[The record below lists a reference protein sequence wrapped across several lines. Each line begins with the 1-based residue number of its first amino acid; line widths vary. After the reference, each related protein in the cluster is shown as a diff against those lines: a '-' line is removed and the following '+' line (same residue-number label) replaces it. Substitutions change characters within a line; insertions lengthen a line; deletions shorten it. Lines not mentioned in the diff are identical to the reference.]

1 MKEENIHL
9 QTKNGIGLLLIRRP
23 QQLNALNIE
32 TIEELHQRLN
42 ILEKDNNIKVLILSG
57 EGEKAFAAGAD
68 IKEFANFSKK
78 QGKEL
83 ARTGQEKLFNKIENF
98 TKPVIAAI
106 NGFALGGGLELAMSC
121 HIRVA
126 SENAKMGLPEVSL
139 GVIPGYGG
147 TQRLS
152 QLVGKGKAFE
162 MILSAKMINTQDA
175 LKWGLINYE
184 VKQESLLAKCNEI
197 AEQIIKNSPKA
208 IQHAIKSINAGFN
221 HELNGFQVE
230 IDSFGDCFESEEFV
244 EGTNAFLEKRK
255 PKF

>member
-57 EGEKAFAAGAD
+57 EGVKAFAAGAE
-68 IKEFANFSKK
+68 IKEIANFSKK

-98 TKPVIAAI
+98 TKPVIA
-106 NGFALGGGLELAMSC
+106 
-121 HIRVA
+121 
-126 SENAKMGLPEVSL
+126 
-139 GVIPGYGG
+139 VIPGYGG

-208 IQHAIKSINAGFN
+208 IQYAIKSINAGFN

-230 IDSFGDCFESEEFV
+230 IDSFGDCFKSEEFV

>member
-197 AEQIIKNSPKA
+197 AEQIIKHSPKA
-208 IQHAIKSINAGFN
+208 IQYAIKSINAGFN

>member
-121 HIRVA
+121 HIRVC
-126 SENAKMGLPEVSL
+126 
-139 GVIPGYGG
+139 
-147 TQRLS
+147 
-152 QLVGKGKAFE
+152 
-162 MILSAKMINTQDA
+162 
-175 LKWGLINYE
+175 
-184 VKQESLLAKCNEI
+184 LLYT
-197 AEQIIKNSPKA
+197 SP
-208 IQHAIKSINAGFN
+208 SPR
-221 HELNGFQVE
+221 
-230 IDSFGDCFESEEFV
+230 D
-244 EGTNAFLEKRK
+244 
-255 PKF
+255 